1 MKPPRHS
8 TSVDHPEVGDGYSIA
23 RSRPAPFLRSRSRRA
38 PSRCA
43 PFGASSFCFAEV
55 ADGLPDGSRLERASG
70 GNRDRSRA
78 LAAYRERDAASGK
91 EPRVLAASNRAGKR
105 CSSAARCGDVSSRTG
120 ARSAWQGLGSVSP
133 DPVVTGLGRPA
144 KPEDDRVAQTSRAA
158 NAPAAIVRSRRS
170 SRSIADTTNTPPI
183 SSSLMQPRP
192 RFERATLSSLTALR
206 FTARADGTISPSSAN
221 RRPMSKT
228 SPASDSSSATRSR
241 RSAGRSLICRRR
253 LRTRSAVIEKQ
264 SRPTPSRAPQ
274 L

>member
-158 NAPAAIVRSRRS
+158 NAPAAIVQPRGDPPDQSPIRPIRRRFRHRLCNRGHGSKGRRCHRSRRCV
-170 SRSIADTTNTPPI
+170 SR
-183 SSSLMQPRP
+183 Q
-192 RFERATLSSLTALR
+192 
-206 FTARADGTISPSSAN
+206 G
-221 RRPMSKT
+221 PMVQS
-228 SPASDSSSATRSR
+228 
-241 RSAGRSLICRRR
+241 R
-253 LRTRSAVIEKQ
+253 LRV
-264 SRPTPSRAPQ
+264 PTVGR
-274 L
+274 